1 MNKKKFNK
9 ENIYIIDGK
18 TLIKI
23 VSLVKDMKS
32 LTLSQ
37 AEMDGYNMDELY
49 YISKVFDNILDNLFA
64 TKNFS
69 ESKIQVLRHFKIIY
83 IIFISYPNS
92 LVVSSGSFHT

>member
-69 ESKIQVLRHFKIIY
+69 ELKLHNVLKDRKKAGSSLDDIMKKVGLKFKE
-83 IIFISYPNS
+83 
-92 LVVSSGSFHT
+92 